1 MNTNSQ
7 QKETNFKT
15 RKIMQILKITVFTY
29 LLLFFLISILIPR
42 QEPNLHEYQIDLY
55 PDSVI
60 IYDGTRI
67 VGTVP
72 ADSINALLL
81 SDNQ

>member
-1 MNTNSQ
+1 MRLL
-7 QKETNFKT
+7 KAAL
-15 RKIMQILKITVFTY
+15 IL
-29 LLLFFLISILIPR
+29 FLISFYSSFLLSRSKPER
-42 QEPNLHEYQIDLY
+42 HEYQLDLY